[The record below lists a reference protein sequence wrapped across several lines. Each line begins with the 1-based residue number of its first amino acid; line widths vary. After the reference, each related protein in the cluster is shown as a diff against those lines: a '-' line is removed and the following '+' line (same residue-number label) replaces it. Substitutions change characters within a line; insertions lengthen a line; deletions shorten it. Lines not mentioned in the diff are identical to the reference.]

1 MNEVEQLDA
10 EYQQAQGAADEKA
23 DARAIAIA
31 REVDAGPRGTQ
42 AEIARRLG
50 VKEPTIHSAV
60 KRGRALLVELAKKA
74 AEKDRAAVA

>member
-1 MNEVEQLDA
+1 MNEVERLDA
-10 EYQQAQGAADEKA
+10 EYRKAQGTADEKA

-42 AEIARRLG
+42 AAIARRLG

-60 KRGRALLVELAKKA
+60 RRGRELIAKLAEQAKNEPKA
-74 AEKDRAAVA
+74 A